1 MRSIPTFAIL
11 NKVIASISSLASMDF
26 LQIQLSL
33 DPSLAAK
40 DCARS
45 FSSSWCRML
54 SCWSICRAWKQ
65 FDQTQVFWQPDHEPV
80 ETTSKKRCNGT
91 IESCE
96 SNIWATAAVGL
107 GAANVGEEKVSVV
120 QPRQPILISLCMD
133 LSMGWASNEATNMPL
148 LDCQQ
153 RLLPLAKLTKIND
166 LMIL

>member
-1 MRSIPTFAIL
+1 MIPTFAIL

-40 DCARS
+40 DCTRS

-80 ETTSKKRCNGT
+80 ETTSKKRCNWT
-91 IESCE
+91 IEFCE
-96 SNIWATAAVGL
+96 SSIWATAAVGL

-120 QPRQPILISLCMD
+120 QPWQPILISHSMD
-133 LSMGWASNEATNMPL
+133 QEGLSFKRSHQHATSGLPAAASASNI
-148 LDCQQ
+148 
-153 RLLPLAKLTKIND
+153 KLRKIND